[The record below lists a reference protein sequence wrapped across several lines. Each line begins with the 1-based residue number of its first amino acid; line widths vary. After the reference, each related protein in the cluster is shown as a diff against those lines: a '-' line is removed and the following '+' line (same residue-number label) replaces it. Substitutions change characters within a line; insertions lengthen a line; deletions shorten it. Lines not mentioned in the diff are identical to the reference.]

1 MSKIPIGVQLYSV
14 REDCARDLPGTL
26 KAIAEMGYSGVD
38 FAGYYDRSA
47 SELRKMLDDLGLKCC
62 GTHIP
67 LDTLLG
73 DALPATAEFNLTL
86 GNRYLVVPWLA
97 EQYRNSPG
105 AWKKTAALFSQIAD
119 RLESYKLLVGYHNHT
134 VEFEMMDGKSGFDWF
149 YGNTGPTVIMQ
160 MDTGNALHGGG
171 DPVDYLKRYSD
182 QATTVHLK
190 EYSSTNPDALIGE
203 GDIDWEGI
211 FNICDN
217 SGKTDWYIVEQES
230 YPYKPLETIKRCLE
244 ALRKMGK

>member
-38 FAGYYDRSA
+38 FAGYYDHSA
-47 SELRKMLDDLGLKCC
+47 GELRQMLDDLGLKCC

-67 LDTLLG
+67 LDKLLG

-86 GNRYLVVPWLA
+86 GNKYLVIPWLA
-97 EQYRNSPG
+97 EQYRDSPG
-105 AWKKTAALFSQIAD
+105 AWKKTAELFSQIAD
-119 RLESYKLLVGYHNHT
+119 RLEPYNLLVGYHNHT

-149 YGNTGPTVIMQ
+149 YENTGPTVIMQ

-171 DPVDYLKRYSD
+171 DPVDYLKRYAD

-190 EYSSTNPDALIGE
+190 EFSPTNPDALIGE
-203 GDIDWEGI
+203 GDIDWDGI